1 MAQFRVN
8 GLEFACLFHN
18 ESSSGELDTVS
29 SSDDS
34 LPHSFWAG
42 VILSVIADV
51 IIAIS
56 LNTQKIAHNRNADR
70 QTGRP
75 SKAFIR
81 LPLWWVG
88 ITLNALGEV
97 GNMLAYGLAPAAV
110 VASVGSVG
118 VVVNQIIAVCCLKE
132 QGRKRDLGGV
142 CGVVAGVVLIIFG
155 VPETEKELTVQVML
169 SAEVF
174 LAPRAYVYLSA
185 LVVVIAVLVIFVE
198 PRYAERHILVWLTL
212 CSVISS
218 MTVVA
223 CRGFSSLVTQA
234 ASDCA
239 AEHCVD
245 DVLRPPCSQT
255 LAHWF
260 FWLLLVVIIVT
271 AVWSAYY
278 LNKAMQFF
286 GNSET
291 VPVYYCTFMLMSI
304 VGGALVFNEFE
315 TVRGVQL
322 AMFLSGVVLAILGV
336 WLITSGRHSSPA
348 AALSQSPSRR
358 VSSFARE
365 ASGDSV
371 TKPPPAAPAS
381 GDSDGTI
388 AVAGEEKGSGSRPHS
403 SADPSPP
410 WTVRVDAAA
419 PPPLTVP
426 SSQSED
432 VLVANPIASLMGA
445 LSPGRKEPSSAGSS
459 ALSRARQQRLFSSST
474 QRALAE
480 ACDEGDEATVSV

>member
-34 LPHSFWAG
+34 LPQSFWAG

-223 CRGFSSLVTQA
+223 CRGFSSLVTQVA
-234 ASDCA
+234 C
-239 AEHCVD
+239 
-245 DVLRPPCSQT
+245 RPRTPPLAT
-255 LAHWF
+255 VLAH
-260 FWLLLVVIIVT
+260 
-271 AVWSAYY
+271 
-278 LNKAMQFF
+278 
-286 GNSET
+286 
-291 VPVYYCTFMLMSI
+291 
-304 VGGALVFNEFE
+304 
-315 TVRGVQL
+315 
-322 AMFLSGVVLAILGV
+322 
-336 WLITSGRHSSPA
+336 
-348 AALSQSPSRR
+348 
-358 VSSFARE
+358 VS
-365 ASGDSV
+365 
-371 TKPPPAAPAS
+371 
-381 GDSDGTI
+381 
-388 AVAGEEKGSGSRPHS
+388 
-403 SADPSPP
+403 
-410 WTVRVDAAA
+410 
-419 PPPLTVP
+419 
-426 SSQSED
+426 
-432 VLVANPIASLMGA
+432 
-445 LSPGRKEPSSAGSS
+445 
-459 ALSRARQQRLFSSST
+459 
-474 QRALAE
+474 
-480 ACDEGDEATVSV
+480 

>member
-34 LPHSFWAG
+34 LPHTFWAG

-198 PRYAERHILVWLTL
+198 PRRADAHRHTPRAAAAAAAATATAAAAAAAAPPHGTASPPRIGLCRYAERHILVWLTL

-223 CRGFSSLVTQA
+223 CRGFSSLVTQVA
-234 ASDCA
+234 C
-239 AEHCVD
+239 
-245 DVLRPPCSQT
+245 RPRTPPLAT
-255 LAHWF
+255 VLAH
-260 FWLLLVVIIVT
+260 
-271 AVWSAYY
+271 
-278 LNKAMQFF
+278 
-286 GNSET
+286 
-291 VPVYYCTFMLMSI
+291 
-304 VGGALVFNEFE
+304 
-315 TVRGVQL
+315 
-322 AMFLSGVVLAILGV
+322 
-336 WLITSGRHSSPA
+336 
-348 AALSQSPSRR
+348 
-358 VSSFARE
+358 VS
-365 ASGDSV
+365 
-371 TKPPPAAPAS
+371 
-381 GDSDGTI
+381 
-388 AVAGEEKGSGSRPHS
+388 
-403 SADPSPP
+403 
-410 WTVRVDAAA
+410 
-419 PPPLTVP
+419 
-426 SSQSED
+426 
-432 VLVANPIASLMGA
+432 
-445 LSPGRKEPSSAGSS
+445 
-459 ALSRARQQRLFSSST
+459 
-474 QRALAE
+474 
-480 ACDEGDEATVSV
+480 

>member
-8 GLEFACLFHN
+8 GLGYACLFHN
-18 ESSSGELDTVS
+18 ESSSGELDAVS

-34 LPHSFWAG
+34 LPQFWAG

-198 PRYAERHILVWLTL
+198 PRRADAHRHTPRAAAAAAAATATAAAAAAAAAAPHGTASPPRIGLCRYAERHILVWLTL

-223 CRGFSSLVTQA
+223 CRGFSSLVTQVA
-234 ASDCA
+234 C
-239 AEHCVD
+239 
-245 DVLRPPCSQT
+245 RPRTPPLAT
-255 LAHWF
+255 VLAH
-260 FWLLLVVIIVT
+260 
-271 AVWSAYY
+271 
-278 LNKAMQFF
+278 
-286 GNSET
+286 
-291 VPVYYCTFMLMSI
+291 
-304 VGGALVFNEFE
+304 
-315 TVRGVQL
+315 
-322 AMFLSGVVLAILGV
+322 
-336 WLITSGRHSSPA
+336 
-348 AALSQSPSRR
+348 
-358 VSSFARE
+358 VS
-365 ASGDSV
+365 
-371 TKPPPAAPAS
+371 
-381 GDSDGTI
+381 
-388 AVAGEEKGSGSRPHS
+388 
-403 SADPSPP
+403 
-410 WTVRVDAAA
+410 
-419 PPPLTVP
+419 
-426 SSQSED
+426 
-432 VLVANPIASLMGA
+432 
-445 LSPGRKEPSSAGSS
+445 
-459 ALSRARQQRLFSSST
+459 
-474 QRALAE
+474 
-480 ACDEGDEATVSV
+480 

>member
-34 LPHSFWAG
+34 LPHTFWAG

-198 PRYAERHILVWLTL
+198 PRRADAHRHTPRAAAAAAPPHGTASPPRIGLCRYAERHILVWLTL

-223 CRGFSSLVTQA
+223 CRGFSSLVTQVA
-234 ASDCA
+234 C
-239 AEHCVD
+239 
-245 DVLRPPCSQT
+245 RPRTPPLAT
-255 LAHWF
+255 VLAH
-260 FWLLLVVIIVT
+260 
-271 AVWSAYY
+271 
-278 LNKAMQFF
+278 
-286 GNSET
+286 
-291 VPVYYCTFMLMSI
+291 
-304 VGGALVFNEFE
+304 
-315 TVRGVQL
+315 
-322 AMFLSGVVLAILGV
+322 
-336 WLITSGRHSSPA
+336 
-348 AALSQSPSRR
+348 
-358 VSSFARE
+358 VS
-365 ASGDSV
+365 
-371 TKPPPAAPAS
+371 
-381 GDSDGTI
+381 
-388 AVAGEEKGSGSRPHS
+388 
-403 SADPSPP
+403 
-410 WTVRVDAAA
+410 
-419 PPPLTVP
+419 
-426 SSQSED
+426 
-432 VLVANPIASLMGA
+432 
-445 LSPGRKEPSSAGSS
+445 
-459 ALSRARQQRLFSSST
+459 
-474 QRALAE
+474 
-480 ACDEGDEATVSV
+480 